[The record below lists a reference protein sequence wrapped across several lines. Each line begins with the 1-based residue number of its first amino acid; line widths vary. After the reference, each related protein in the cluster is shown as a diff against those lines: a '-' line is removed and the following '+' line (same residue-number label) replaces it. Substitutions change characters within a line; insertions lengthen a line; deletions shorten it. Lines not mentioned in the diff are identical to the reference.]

1 MVTGWSYARVLV
13 EVDAA
18 KGLVDYVEIWY
29 KSLGKSMVLNV
40 EYVWRPS
47 LCDHCKTFGHFSKFC
62 GKAQVGMDKEI
73 RGEVKQRSFNG
84 YNGRGNMGY
93 RGRDMY
99 NNKGSNSFVSNEVKE
114 NVSKYVP
121 VKNKEKVVNVDECL
135 VTDEVLKSKPSSG
148 ADKLNKDDAVKD
160 DLGKRGC
167 NGKSTGVL
175 LVVIHGVPIAEW
187 GLLDCWSD
195 DMIHL
200 YKKKSASGTRSIAD
214 KRLSES
220 LRSDESCGT
229 IIYDEFD
236 KFTSEPGESIHSYY
250 LRYAKLINDMNM
262 IPMSMSNMQINTKF
276 VNHLFLGKGFPREID
291 IKVKELQWDKRRF
304 EVDLF
309 MMSKKVLSDDVKQAW
324 TDDMEEYF
332 LDRCEEIKNDE
343 RNGHYADNDD
353 CFNMDEVHE
362 DTSGSASFIVQ
373 NEVFSGIDVSM
384 AQMQA
389 GLVEHSSSFQ

>member
-1 MVTGWSYARVLV
+1 MCQRGMLIVTKMDGRMLTTE
-13 EVDAA
+13 EVIGILAIIFSSDR
-18 KGLVDYVEIWY
+18 
-29 KSLGKSMVLNV
+29 SMVIM
-40 EYVWRPS
+40 
-47 LCDHCKTFGHFSKFC
+47 
-62 GKAQVGMDKEI
+62 VGVTWVI
-73 RGEVKQRSFNG
+73 GVG
-84 YNGRGNMGY
+84 ICI
-93 RGRDMY
+93 
-99 NNKGSNSFVSNEVKE
+99 NSFVSNEVKE
-114 NVSKYVP
+114 IVSKYVP

-135 VTDEVLKSKPSSG
+135 VTDEVMKSKPSSG

-167 NGKSTGVL
+167 NGKSTGVNGQDSNGMDDISVSNRFDVL
-175 LVVIHGVPIAEW
+175 IDENKEEVLDDWEDVRFQVLSACNSGVPIADEVTS
-187 GLLDCWSD
+187 CWSD
-195 DMIHL
+195 DMIRF
-200 YKKKSASGTRSIAD
+200 YKKSWSERSIAN
-214 KRLSES
+214 KSLSELRVMKLWENLCSRIVQLKSHHNENARRSALQLVKETDNTTGVKSNKS
-220 LRSDESCGT
+220 L
-229 IIYDEFD
+229 FD
-236 KFTSEPGESIHSYY
+236 KYFT
-250 LRYAKLINDMNM
+250 
-262 IPMSMSNMQINTKF
+262 QCC
-276 VNHLFLGKGFPREID
+276 REID

-362 DTSGSASFIVQ
+362 DTSGSASFMVQ

-389 GLVEHSSSFQ
+389 GLAEHSSSFQ